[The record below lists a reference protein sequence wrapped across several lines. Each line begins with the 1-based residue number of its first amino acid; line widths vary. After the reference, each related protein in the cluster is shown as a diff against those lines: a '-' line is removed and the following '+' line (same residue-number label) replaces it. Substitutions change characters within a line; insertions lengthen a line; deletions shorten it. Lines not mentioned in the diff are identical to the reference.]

1 MNFDH
6 ETTTAIRANFEPG
19 DGYRY
24 LCIMAGGAIA
34 IHCPGN
40 GISFT
45 DDGYSVRGAP
55 PPLSWCQMRV
65 GEMRPKTA
73 RAVRLRLADVL
84 HACLLLQH
92 EMARKVVGGAG

>member
-1 MNFDH
+1 MNIESTFTLH
-6 ETTTAIRANFEPG
+6 PAIRALIEPG

-24 LCIMAGGAIA
+24 MCIMAAGTIA
-34 IHCPGN
+34 IDCPG
-40 GISFT
+40 IDLCFT
-45 DDGYSVRGAP
+45 DHGYAVRAAP

-84 HACLLLQH
+84 YACLLLQH
-92 EMARKVVGGAG
+92 KITVGGAE